1 MERGNDLLIAGV
13 GYVANGTVRRLIWN
27 KPYLNI
33 LRGAVIRDGRAFT
46 PTKKTSRKQKH
57 FAGSAHW
64 IAPRVRDS
72 FAFAYSSGIP
82 PFDETMNM
90 ASRGPDSHAH

>member
-1 MERGNDLLIAGV
+1 MQRGNDLLIAGV

-46 PTKKTSRKQKH
+46 PNKKDKQKAKAPCPLCSLERS
-57 FAGSAHW
+57 AGSRQFRL
-64 IAPRVRDS
+64 RVW
-72 FAFAYSSGIP
+72 F
-82 PFDETMNM
+82 ENLTM
-90 ASRGPDSHAH
+90 R